1 MRLTGLQIAAAI
13 TLADLTR
20 EGLAKEAKIGRNT
33 LNNIINETATYRGD
47 TIQKI
52 RSIVEARGI
61 EFTDSQGV
69 RMKSTGINVYEGPER
84 FNEFYDFL
92 YEHIKKNGGDICLSI
107 SDERLLSKYRKNPV
121 AHYERM
127 QDLSD
132 KGGFKSFRILA
143 NKSNFASKYS
153 YNTYKWQPDASIAP
167 TAFYT
172 FGDCLA
178 LISFVHNPAPY
189 VVVLQSAPIAQS
201 YRQAFD
207 IAWSVAKEPPS
218 PAERK

>member
-1 MRLTGLQIAAAI
+1 MRLTGPQIAAA
-13 TLADLTR
+13 LALTGLTR
-20 EGLAKEAKIGRNT
+20 EALCKDAAIAKNT
-33 LNNIINETATYRGD
+33 LNNILNDTAAYRED
-47 TIQKI
+47 TIRRI
-52 RSIVEARGI
+52 RSILETRGI
-61 EFTDSQGV
+61 EFTENQGV
-69 RMKSTGINVYEGPER
+69 RMKATGVDVYEGPER

-107 SDERLLSKYRKNPV
+107 SDERLLSKYRKDPMV
-121 AHYERM
+121 HYERM

-132 KGGFKSFRILA
+132 RGVIKSFRILA
-143 NKSNFASKYS
+143 NKSNFTSKYL
-153 YNTYKWQPDASIAP
+153 YNTYKWQPDASVAP

-178 LISFVHNPAPY
+178 LISFAHSPAPY

-207 IAWSVAKEPPS
+207 IAWAVAKEPPAS
-218 PAERK
+218 KDER